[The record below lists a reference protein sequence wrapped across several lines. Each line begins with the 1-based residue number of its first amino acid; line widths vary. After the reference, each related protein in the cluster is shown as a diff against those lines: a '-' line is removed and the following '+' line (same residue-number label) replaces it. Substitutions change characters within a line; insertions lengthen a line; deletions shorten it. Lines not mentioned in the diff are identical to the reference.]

1 MLNNDL
7 YKLMNTPSIKMV
19 TNMYSN
25 PITSLS
31 LESIKHLQE
40 NIFSLKESH
49 LALNAMNIYKQQTYL
64 TDLYSNKFKESQ
76 YFTMQTSLKEMLNQ
90 QSSIASS
97 MTDMFKN
104 SQYLT
109 MQTNLKEMFNQQ
121 SSIASS
127 ITDMFKNSQYL
138 TMQTSLKE
146 MFNQQSSIASSIT
159 DIFKNSQYLTMQ
171 TSLNEILNHQPSI
184 ASLVIDIFKDPQ
196 YIATQTHL
204 KEILDHIDN
213 DQQIQI
219 ISDVNH
225 MINSGIISQGHF
237 TLLSESYKKALMY
250 FINYIFVPFL
260 ISCFA
265 TYAMENREQ
274 IQTVLFKATTKNEV
288 NSTLRSSQII
298 LHQQFLKDHRVVIV
312 ERLHL
317 REFPNTNS
325 DILEELRIGQLLKV
339 IDKSQRSWLFVEV
352 EINGNI

>member
-1 MLNNDL
+1 MINMLNNDL

-109 MQTNLKEMFNQQ
+109 MQTN
-121 SSIASS
+121 
-127 ITDMFKNSQYL
+127 
-138 TMQTSLKE
+138 LKE

-352 EINGNI
+352 EINGNIEQGWVYRRYTTYFK